1 MRGAPAVLAVLALA
15 LAFAPAEA
23 PASGVRAGMDEK
35 RPTPHPARGT
45 TDYDAP
51 TSLWREG
58 PGRYLLTKD
67 EAAAFR
73 ALTTD
78 EDRAAFIQSYSA
90 TRGPDD
96 WTPEH

>member
-35 RPTPHPARGT
+35 RPTPHAARGI

-51 TSLWREG
+51 TALWREG
-58 PGRYLLTKD
+58 PVRYLLTKD
-67 EAAAFR
+67 EDDAFR
-73 ALTTD
+73 AHVVL
-78 EDRAAFIQSYSA
+78 
-90 TRGPDD
+90 TRGEEPRLER
-96 WTPEH
+96 WV